1 MTDLLQPPP
10 LTRRERWESDQI
22 NPNVVAR
29 TLGRMWADIASER
42 RSGNRLS
49 RAVAEAASMRTQT
62 VNLVVIAEG
71 GADLDRYADLVTHLP
86 DITPSRVV
94 LLASQRGWQEA
105 LEIGV
110 DVEERPNQ
118 PPHAP
123 TRVEVISV
131 RGRGERL
138 ASVANPLL
146 VPELPDFVWCT
157 TPDFT
162 QDPVLAELADQAD
175 RVMVDSAACPDPAAA
190 LDYLVHLMAE
200 GGPELRISDMAW
212 TRLTSWRQMVAQ
224 FFDHPMHL
232 PCLYETEEVIIECSR
247 RDALGRSG
255 VTGALLTGAWLASC
269 MGWRAPGEELV
280 RAREGWKLTL
290 RAGQKGQSHEVVIII
305 KEVEDG
311 AATAGLAAIRL
322 TGGPTAPGTFL
333 VRRTGPDTMT
343 TVSETPAAGI
353 TERTIYSANPDESRL
368 LSIELRQFDSDPI
381 FEQSLKF
388 AANLWPSG
396 ATIS

>member
-10 LTRRERWESDQI
+10 LTRSEHWESDQI
-22 NPNVVAR
+22 NPNVVGRAL
-29 TLGRMWADIASER
+29 TRMWADIASER
-42 RSGNRLS
+42 RSGNRLA

-71 GADLDRYADLVTHLP
+71 GADLQEYADLVTHLP

-123 TRVEVISV
+123 TRIEVISV

-157 TPDFT
+157 TRDFAN
-162 QDPVLAELADQAD
+162 DPVLDELASQAD
-175 RVMVDSAACPDPAAA
+175 RIMVDTAASPDPNAA
-190 LDYLVHLMAE
+190 LNFLVHLMKD
-200 GGPELRISDMAW
+200 GGAELRISDMAW

-224 FFDHPMHL
+224 FFDLPMHL
-232 PCLYETEEVIIECSR
+232 PSLYDTEEVVIECAR
-247 RDALGRSG
+247 RDEHGRSG
-255 VTGALLTGAWLASC
+255 ITGGLLAASWLAHC

-280 RAREGWKLTL
+280 RSRDGWKLTL
-290 RAGQKGQSHEVVIII
+290 RAGQKGQSHEVIILI
-305 KEVEDG
+305 REVDD
-311 AATAGLAAIRL
+311 AASAAGLASIKI
-322 TGGPTAPGTFL
+322 TGGPAAPGTFL
-333 VRRTGPDTMT
+333 VRRSGPDTVT
-343 TVSETPAAGI
+343 TVSDTPAAGVV
-353 TERTIYSANPDESRL
+353 ERTIYSENPDEARL
-368 LSIELRQFDSDPI
+368 LSTELRQFDSDPV
-381 FEQSLKF
+381 FEQSLQF

-396 ATIS
+396 APIS

>member
-1 MTDLLQPPP
+1 MTDLLQPRS
-10 LTRRERWESDQI
+10 LTRNEHWQSNQI
-22 NPNVVAR
+22 DPNVVGRA
-29 TLGRMWADIASER
+29 LSRMWAEIASER
-42 RSGNRLS
+42 RSGNRLA
-49 RAVAEAASMRTQT
+49 RALADSASMRTQT
-62 VNLVVIAEG
+62 VNLVVITEG
-71 GADLDRYADLVTHLP
+71 GADLDRYADIVTHLP

-110 DVEERPNQ
+110 HVEERPNQ

-162 QDPVLAELADQAD
+162 QDPVLGELADQTD
-175 RVMVDSAACPDPAAA
+175 RVMVDSAACSDPAVA
-190 LDYLVHLMAE
+190 LDFLVHLMTD
-200 GGPELRISDMAW
+200 GGSELRISDMAW

-232 PCLYETEEVIIECSR
+232 PCLHEIEEVVIECSR
-247 RDALGRSG
+247 RNPSGMSG
-255 VTGALLTGAWLASC
+255 VTGALLTSAWLASC
-269 MGWRAPGEELV
+269 LGWRAPGEELV
-280 RAREGWKLTL
+280 RSRDGWKLTL
-290 RAGQKGQSHEVVIII
+290 RAGQKGQSREVVIII
-305 KEVEDG
+305 RDIEESAEV
-311 AATAGLAAIRL
+311 GLAAIRM
-322 TGGPTAPGTFL
+322 TSGPAAPGTFL

-343 TVSETPAAGI
+343 TVSETPTAGVV
-353 TERTIYSANPDESRL
+353 ERTIYSASPDESRL

-381 FEQSLKF
+381 FEQSLRF

-396 ATIS
+396 ASIS